1 MNPRRTGGNFHR
13 NSDKKQNGATVG
25 CAPTHP
31 TATSGRLQ
39 LPSAKAPTSARRYCK
54 ATRQSQPMTT
64 QSLPMIDPL
73 SLIVAFIE
81 RYKPDIVGV
90 IGAIIAAWHG
100 RKGGEITGKTDF
112 VVYVI
117 SGLVSVHFLTQPV
130 IDLLHL
136 SNSHSPAVGF
146 LVGMFSGS
154 LFAAIRRALRKA
166 DIWGLIRSRFGGGPK
181 P

>member
-1 MNPRRTGGNFHR
+1 
-13 NSDKKQNGATVG
+13 
-25 CAPTHP
+25 
-31 TATSGRLQ
+31 
-39 LPSAKAPTSARRYCK
+39 
-54 ATRQSQPMTT
+54 
-64 QSLPMIDPL
+64 MIDPL

-136 SNSHSPAVGF
+136 SNSHAPAVGF

-154 LFAAIRRALRKA
+154 LFAAIRRALRNA
-166 DIWGLIRSRFGGGPK
+166 DIWGLIRSRLGGPR